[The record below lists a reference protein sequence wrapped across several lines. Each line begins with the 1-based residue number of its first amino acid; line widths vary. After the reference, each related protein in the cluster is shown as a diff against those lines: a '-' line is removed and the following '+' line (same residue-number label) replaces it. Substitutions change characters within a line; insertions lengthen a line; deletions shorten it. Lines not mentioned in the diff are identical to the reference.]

1 MSNHSRPVNLFALS
15 WTDRT
20 LDNVASALAETFITD
35 FRAAAEKLD
44 AFHPFI
50 YINYANKGQDVFGG
64 YGQNNRDRLVEISKA
79 VDPKGVFASSGLWTG
94 FFKVR

>member
-1 MSNHSRPVNLFALS
+1 M
-15 WTDRT
+15 
-20 LDNVASALAETFITD
+20 LAETFTTD
-35 FRAAAEKLD
+35 FRAAAEELD

-79 VDPKGVFASSGLWTG
+79 VDPKGVFASSDLWTG
-94 FFKVR
+94 CFKVR